1 MKKIIFILAAIALLL
16 VLFITVNFMKT
27 TNNTDQNESIEQT
40 QPESGPSEEA
50 WDPDAAPEQVAKV
63 EGATTTFPVDQSSA
77 EKEVMDTMHF
87 MTHQKVM
94 AEKKTGAVEMS
105 KENVE
110 KIFSILQLSDFEKKE
125 TLLEIAAKWRNEDFT
140 GIIEDHNYFWEM
152 DGGQIGKAYRVL
164 KPADEEKFIEN
175 NFRNP

>member
-1 MKKIIFILAAIALLL
+1 M
-16 VLFITVNFMKT
+16 
-27 TNNTDQNESIEQT
+27 
-40 QPESGPSEEA
+40 
-50 WDPDAAPEQVAKV
+50 

-105 KENVE
+105 KENVK
-110 KIFSILQLSDFEKKE
+110 KIFSILQSSDFEKKE

-152 DGGQIGKAYRVL
+152 DSARLARHTG
-164 KPADEEKFIEN
+164 F
-175 NFRNP
+175 

>member
-1 MKKIIFILAAIALLL
+1 MKKILIILAAIALLL

-27 TNNTDQNESIEQT
+27 MNDADEKDNIELT
-40 QPESGPSEEA
+40 QPKSVPSEEA

-63 EGATTTFPVDQSSA
+63 EGATTTFPVDQSST

-94 AEKKTGAVEMS
+94 AEKKAGAVEMC

-110 KIFSILQLSDFEKKE
+110 KIFSILQSSDFERKE
-125 TLLEIAAKWRNEDFT
+125 TLLEIAAEWRNENFT
-140 GIIEDHNYFWEM
+140 YIIEDHNYFWEN
-152 DGGQIGKAYRVL
+152 DGGQVGKAYRVL

>member
-1 MKKIIFILAAIALLL
+1 MLKKGRELSMKKTLIFLAAIALLL

-27 TNNTDQNESIEQT
+27 MNEDDNIEQT

-63 EGATTTFPVDQSSA
+63 EGATTTFPVDQSST
-77 EKEVMDTMHF
+77 EQEVMDTMHF

-94 AEKKTGAVEMS
+94 AEKKTGAVEMT

-110 KIFSILQLSDFEKKE
+110 KVFSILQSSHFERK
-125 TLLEIAAKWRNEDFT
+125 AA
-140 GIIEDHNYFWEM
+140 
-152 DGGQIGKAYRVL
+152 
-164 KPADEEKFIEN
+164 
-175 NFRNP
+175 

>member
-1 MKKIIFILAAIALLL
+1 
-16 VLFITVNFMKT
+16 
-27 TNNTDQNESIEQT
+27 
-40 QPESGPSEEA
+40 
-50 WDPDAAPEQVAKV
+50 
-63 EGATTTFPVDQSSA
+63 
-77 EKEVMDTMHF
+77 
-87 MTHQKVM
+87 
-94 AEKKTGAVEMS
+94 MS

-110 KIFSILQLSDFEKKE
+110 KIFSILQSSDFEKKE

>member
-77 EKEVMDTMHF
+77 EKRSHGYHALYDTSESHGR
-87 MTHQKVM
+87 
-94 AEKKTGAVEMS
+94 EK
-105 KENVE
+105 
-110 KIFSILQLSDFEKKE
+110 D
-125 TLLEIAAKWRNEDFT
+125 RCC
-140 GIIEDHNYFWEM
+140 
-152 DGGQIGKAYRVL
+152 R
-164 KPADEEKFIEN
+164 DEQRKC
-175 NFRNP
+175 

>member
-27 TNNTDQNESIEQT
+27 ANDTDQNDSIEQT
-40 QPESGPSEEA
+40 QPESGPAEEA

-63 EGATTTFPVDQSSA
+63 EGATAAFPADQSSA

-87 MTHQKVM
+87 MTHQKVI
-94 AEKKTGAVEMS
+94 AEKKAGAVEMS

-110 KIFSILQLSDFEKKE
+110 KLFSILQSSDFERKE
-125 TLLEIAAKWRNEDFT
+125 RLLEIAAKWRGEEFT
-140 GIIEDHNYFWEM
+140 GIIEDHNYFWELE
-152 DGGQIGKAYRVL
+152 GGQVGKAYRVL
-164 KPADEEKFIEN
+164 KPSDEEKFIEN
-175 NFRNP
+175 NFRDS

>member
-1 MKKIIFILAAIALLL
+1 MKKTLILLAAIALLL

-27 TNNTDQNESIEQT
+27 MNEDDNIEQT

-63 EGATTTFPVDQSSA
+63 EGATTTFPVDQSST
-77 EKEVMDTMHF
+77 EQEVMDTMHF

-94 AEKKTGAVEMS
+94 AEKKTGAVEMT

-110 KIFSILQLSDFEKKE
+110 KVFSILQSSHFERKE
-125 TLLEIAAKWRNEDFT
+125 KLLEIAAKWRNDNFLD
-140 GIIEDHNYFWEM
+140 IIEDHNYFWEL
-152 DGGQIGKAYRVL
+152 DAGQVGKAYRVL
-164 KPADEEKFIEN
+164 KPSDEERFIEN

>member
-1 MKKIIFILAAIALLL
+1 MKKTLILLAAIALLL

-27 TNNTDQNESIEQT
+27 MNEDDSIEQT
-40 QPESGPSEEA
+40 QPESAPSEEA

-63 EGATTTFPVDQSSA
+63 EGATTTFPVDQSST
-77 EKEVMDTMHF
+77 EQEVMDTMHF

-105 KENVE
+105 KENIE
-110 KIFSILQLSDFEKKE
+110 EIYSILQSSGFERKK
-125 TLLEIAAKWRNEDFT
+125 TLLEIAAKWRNDNFIY
-140 GIIEDHNYFWEM
+140 IIEDHNYFWEL
-152 DGGQIGKAYRVL
+152 DAGQVGKAYRVL
-164 KPADEEKFIEN
+164 KPSDEERFIEN